1 MSSEEWR
8 TFKLGDIAEIVGGGT
23 PSTAKDEYWSDDI
36 PWITPRDLSGS
47 DEKYISRGE
56 RNISQNGLENSSA
69 KLLPAG
75 TVLLSTRAPIGYLR
89 IALNPL
95 STNQGFKSLIT
106 KPDLVSNEFLYYL
119 LKSQVSYLKSVGVG
133 STFAEISG
141 GTLSRLEFR
150 FPPLHEQIKIVEIL
164 SLLDEKID
172 LNHKTNQTLQEIAQA
187 IFKEWF
193 VDFNYPGATGE
204 MVDSK
209 MGLLPKGWRIQ
220 NLGELSSTITKGT
233 TPTTLGD
240 NFVEK
245 GVRFLRVDCIDE
257 TYGIDESKSLFITQE
272 THEKLRRSQLMQNDI
287 LITIAGSIGRLSIVS
302 ERVLPANLNQAIG
315 IIRIDENIVPVNYIF
330 QYLKQPIIRN
340 KLLSGVTQ
348 SVQANISLQ
357 DLRSLLIIIP
367 SKQILLSYKIILGVI
382 QGYIDNNNN
391 QSTSLQKIRDLLL
404 SKFMRGDSKL

>member
-1 MSSEEWR
+1 M
-8 TFKLGDIAEIVGGGT
+8 
-23 PSTAKDEYWSDDI
+23 
-36 PWITPRDLSGS
+36 
-47 DEKYISRGE
+47 
-56 RNISQNGLENSSA
+56 
-69 KLLPAG
+69 
-75 TVLLSTRAPIGYLR
+75 
-89 IALNPL
+89 
-95 STNQGFKSLIT
+95 
-106 KPDLVSNEFLYYL
+106 L
-119 LKSQVSYLKSVGVG
+119 LKRQV
-133 STFAEISG
+133 
-141 GTLSRLEFR
+141 FR